1 MPERLRGSTR
11 NRLGNA
17 CAGSSP
23 VDRVFDISF
32 LFLANAN
39 LFFFWCTHGKLWP
52 SPLKAPDCL
61 PVDFPFSFLLA
72 NLSLQLQMKFA
83 QTIERVRSHAIH
95 LIFKTPSTPNYPRV
109 RPIPLSILASDEVGG
124 GVWNDGKK
132 RASSRPSGARQ
143 PLISAHLHFHPLP

>member
-1 MPERLRGSTR
+1 MPAQVRVLST
-11 NRLGNA
+11 A
-17 CAGSSP
+17 CLTSFF
-23 VDRVFDISF
+23 VFGECKFILLLVHAWQTLAKSIEGPG
-32 LFLANAN
+32 LFA
-39 LFFFWCTHGKLWP
+39 
-52 SPLKAPDCL
+52 
-61 PVDFPFSFLLA
+61 VDFPFSFPLA
-72 NLSLQLQMKFA
+72 NLSLPLQMKFA